1 MEFLNK
7 INKKF
12 IEKSGEIENW
22 IEQHSKE
29 ALVPLYTS
37 VDLRISKYK
46 ITPVDTNVFPA
57 GFNNLSDYYRGRTAS
72 LFNQYLRRKYPKYSN
87 ILLIPELNTRNLY
100 YWENVYV
107 LKSILESVGF
117 RVEIGIVSDELQLEK
132 ANFKSISGKEIQAY
146 KVFKEGYKALI
157 PNYTPDLIL
166 VNNDFSSRCPETLR
180 DIIQPVEPP
189 VEIGWHTRKKNLHF
203 ELYNKLA
210 NELSQIIEI
219 DPWIIS
225 IETLLE
231 KGVDFDN
238 PEDRER
244 AAKKVDLL
252 MDKLKSEY
260 NERNID
266 QDPFL
271 FVKSN
276 SGTYGMAVVNVSSG
290 DELRNL
296 NADGRK
302 RMKVTKGG
310 EPVRDVVIQEGI
322 PTSLR
327 LKSGTFGE
335 PVIYLVSTNM
345 AGAFLRLNRGKSEFE
360 NLNARGMEFKSM
372 SLAYDYEHDKE
383 DIEKNLPISCQVIAR
398 TASIAAGYEI
408 QRILSEGGCREEA
421 S

>member
-1 MEFLNK
+1 MEFLSK

-12 IEKSGEIENW
+12 REKSDEIENW

-46 ITPVDTNVFPA
+46 IAPVDTNVFPA
-57 GFNNLSDYYRGRTAS
+57 GFNNLSDFGRDRTAS
-72 LFNQYLRRKYPKYSN
+72 LFKQYLHRKYPNYSN
-87 ILLIPELNTRNLY
+87 ILLIPELNTRNRY
-100 YWENVYV
+100 YWENIYV

-117 RVEIGIVSDELQLEK
+117 RVEIGIVSDELQVEK
-132 ANFKSISGKEIQAY
+132 ANFNSISGKEIQGY

-157 PNYTPDLIL
+157 PDYSPDLIL
-166 VNNDFSSRCPETLR
+166 INNDFSSRCPATLR

-189 VEIGWHTRKKNLHF
+189 IEIGWHTRRKSIHF
-203 ELYNKLA
+203 EFYNKLA
-210 NELSQIIEI
+210 NELSEITDI
-219 DPWIIS
+219 DPWAIS
-225 IETLLE
+225 IETVSQSR
-231 KGVDFDN
+231 VDFEN
-238 PEDRER
+238 PKDRER

-252 MDKLKSEY
+252 MDNLKSDH
-260 NERNID
+260 NKRNID
-266 QDPFL
+266 QDPFF

-276 SGTYGMAVVNVSSG
+276 SGTYGMAVINISSG
-290 DELRNL
+290 DDLRNL

-327 LKSGTFGE
+327 FKPGTSGE
-335 PVIYLVSTNM
+335 PVIYLVGTNT
-345 AGAFLRLNRGKSEFE
+345 AGAFLRLNKGKSEFE
-360 NLNARGMEFKSM
+360 NLNTRGMEFKAI
-372 SLAYDYEHDKE
+372 SLQIDHDNE
-383 DIEKNLPISCQVIAR
+383 NEPLEKCIPISHQVIAR